1 MAWPDVIK
9 YMKYF
14 TGITDSLESPPGMEN
29 RDKKNHLQAIIVNM
43 SKFKWFLSVSYSHQ
57 LIVTIDLDAVHT
69 RPEKFT
75 RKTLQKF
82 SKLWKHD
89 KHRSFWICIW
99 GKLEQG
105 NEMIFVT
112 SSFPKSSVFKMP
124 LVPIQMQSQRFHISL
139 VWRVFPKSSREGL
152 VRTVRRS

>member
-1 MAWPDVIK
+1 
-9 YMKYF
+9 MKYF

-82 SKLWKHD
+82 SKKFENTTNTGH
-89 KHRSFWICIW
+89 F
-99 GKLEQG
+99 GFAFEE
-105 NEMIFVT
+105 N
-112 SSFPKSSVFKMP
+112 
-124 LVPIQMQSQRFHISL
+124 
-139 VWRVFPKSSREGL
+139 SSREMK
-152 VRTVRRS
+152 